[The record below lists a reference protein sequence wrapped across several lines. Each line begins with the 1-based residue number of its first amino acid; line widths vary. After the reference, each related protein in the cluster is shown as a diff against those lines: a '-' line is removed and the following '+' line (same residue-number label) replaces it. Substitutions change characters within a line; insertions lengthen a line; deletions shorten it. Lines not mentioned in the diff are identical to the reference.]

1 MSYWANGLP
10 VAQGSFRFGAGK
22 PKPELA
28 LKPAAGGF
36 ASARRGRGLAAF
48 DTLTLAGRLRA
59 AAFGFGFGSGLIAC
73 RRGRTV
79 CSSCAAPPALCWR
92 RARPPSAPRGLRQWA
107 VRSRPRR
114 ALARWQPWP
123 VSARLRARQFRVRL
137 RARQFRVRLR
147 QQLRACWSLV
157 PSGAARRRRRR
168 QPGPHSLVRRP
179 VRPRH
184 RLAQEQ
190 RQAPASWRVPDL
202 RSSATWAR
210 LRIPTARSWARAV
223 VQHPALSARRPLR

>member
-1 MSYWANGLP
+1 MSYWPNGLP

-79 CSSCAAPPALCWR
+79 CSSCAAAGAVLATR
-92 RARPPSAPRGLRQWA
+92 SATFGSA
-107 VRSRPRR
+107 GTSTMGGAIATSTGIG
-114 ALARWQPWP
+114 ALA
-123 VSARLRARQFRVRL
+123 ALAGF
-137 RARQFRVRLR
+137 
-147 QQLRACWSLV
+147 
-157 PSGAARRRRRR
+157 GAA
-168 QPGPHSLVRRP
+168 
-179 VRPRH
+179 
-184 RLAQEQ
+184 
-190 RQAPASWRVPDL
+190 
-202 RSSATWAR
+202 
-210 LRIPTARSWARAV
+210 
-223 VQHPALSARRPLR
+223 